1 LESSLPKIRVA
12 VDAHAIGQRQTGNEV
27 YVRSLVQRFPRLA
40 PDIDFIGYTCCTQG
54 DEWLPEA
61 FCRRRVARNPLMRL
75 GLELAG
81 KAQSDRADLLHVQ
94 YTAPLQ
100 KTVPIVVT
108 IHDVSFIERPEYLP
122 WSRAQQ
128 LRWSVRRTVSR
139 AAKILTVSEF
149 SRRAIARAYDL
160 DPADIVVTPN
170 AAQEQFRPV
179 NHEMARQQV
188 AERLG
193 VHRPFLLNV
202 GDLHPRKNQI
212 GLVQA
217 FRALLDAHPDLPHM
231 LLMVG
236 KHTWFAPRVIEE
248 VRRNGLQERVVFTKF
263 VDDEFLPT
271 LYNAADL
278 FVFPSHYEGFGLPA
292 IEAMACGRP
301 VVCSDATALPEVV
314 DGAAILFSPD
324 SVGDQMRAI
333 RDVLLDQE
341 LARRMEK
348 KSLQRAK
355 YFDWRETALKTLDVY
370 YEVAA
375 AGTRRPAPQKELV
388 AR

>member
-1 LESSLPKIRVA
+1 MSRIRVA

-27 YVRSLVQRFPRLA
+27 YVRSLVQRLPRLA
-40 PDIDFIGYTCCTQG
+40 PDVDFIGYTCCRQG
-54 DEWLPEA
+54 DEWLPEPFA
-61 FCRRRVARNPLMRL
+61 RRRVARNPFVRL
-75 GLELAG
+75 GLELASRA
-81 KAQSDRADLLHVQ
+81 KTDRADLLHVQ
-94 YTAPLQ
+94 YTAPLGP
-100 KTVPIVVT
+100 TVPIVVT

-128 LRWSVRRTVSR
+128 LRWSVRRTVGR
-139 AAKILTVSEF
+139 AAKIITVSEF
-149 SRRAIARAYDL
+149 SRQAIARAYDL
-160 DPADIVVTPN
+160 DPAGIAVTPN
-170 AAQEQFRPV
+170 AAQDQFRPV
-179 NHEMARQQV
+179 NNELARRQV

-193 VHRPFLLNV
+193 VRRPFLLNV

-212 GLVQA
+212 GLVRA

-236 KHTWFAPRVIEE
+236 KHTWFAPNVIDE
-248 VRRNGLQERVVFTKF
+248 VRRQGLGERVVFTKF
-263 VDDEFLPT
+263 VDDELLPA

-314 DGAAILFSPD
+314 DGAAILFPPD
-324 SVGDQMRAI
+324 SVGEQMRAI
-333 RDVLLDQE
+333 RDVLLDPE
-341 LARRMEK
+341 LARRLEK

-355 YFDWRETALKTLDVY
+355 FFDWRETALRTLDVY

-375 AGTRRPAPQKELV
+375 AGAREPAPHKELV